1 MNAAQMSRIEDA
13 PQRGCLFIVSGPSG
27 VGKSTLVQR
36 LLKSKQ
42 QLRFSVSYTTRPKR
56 PQEVEGKH
64 YHFVDAAQFERMI
77 AQDAFL
83 EYAQYNGNW
92 YGTPAAPVH
101 RWMEEGHDVVLEIE
115 VQGAQQLR
123 RKQAQLGIPM
133 RFIFLLPP
141 SFEQLKARIMARGT
155 EDETK
160 QEKRLKIAEV
170 ELSQAGWFDV
180 HIVNDQLDVALRQ
193 LMEAVEPSTGTAA

>member
-1 MNAAQMSRIEDA
+1 MNERGIVEDA
-13 PQRGCLFIVSGPSG
+13 PRRGCLFIVSGPSG
-27 VGKSTLVQR
+27 VGKSTLVQK
-36 LLKSKQ
+36 LLQAKP
-42 QLRFSVSYTTRPKR
+42 QLRFSVSCTTRPRR

-64 YHFVDAAQFERMI
+64 YHFIGEPQFERMI

-92 YGTPAAPVH
+92 YGTPAAPIA
-101 RWMEEGHDVVLEIE
+101 RWVEEGRDVVLEIE

-155 EDETK
+155 EDVSK

-180 HIVNDQLDVALRQ
+180 HIVNDRLDVAMRRLV
-193 LMEAVEPSTGTAA
+193 EAVAAT